1 MDHYRTKRFR
11 FDREGA
17 TMVAPRQRGEVR
29 EEAILVA
36 TLELLAEV
44 GYDRMTMDGVAA
56 RARSSKATIYRRWPG
71 KPELVV
77 AAVKR
82 YAASPAAAPAESGGL
97 REDLLA
103 VLLAMRS
110 SLTGQDAALILG
122 LMIAMR
128 RNAELAAAVRSQV
141 LIDKGEAFGAVIAR
155 AVARGE
161 LPATVD
167 HALFVEISSAMLFS
181 RLFVTGEPLD
191 DANHRSSLQ

>member
-1 MDHYRTKRFR
+1 M
-11 FDREGA
+11 A
-17 TMVAPRQRGEVR
+17 APRRRGEVR
-29 EEAILVA
+29 EEAILLA

-44 GYDRMTMDGVAA
+44 GYDRMTMDAVAA

-77 AAVKR
+77 SAVKR
-82 YAASPAAAPAESGGL
+82 YAASPATAPTESGDL
-97 REDLLA
+97 RQDLLA

-128 RNAELAAAVRSQV
+128 HDAELAAAVRSQV
-141 LIDKGEAFGAVIAR
+141 LTDKGAAFGAVIAR

-161 LPATVD
+161 LPATAD
-167 HALFVEISSAMLFS
+167 HALLTEISSAMLFS
-181 RLFVTGEPLD
+181 RLLVTGELLNDAFIHHLVDAVLLPLL
-191 DANHRSSLQ
+191 NHQSSLQ

>member
-1 MDHYRTKRFR
+1 MA
-11 FDREGA
+11 A
-17 TMVAPRQRGEVR
+17 TRQRGEVR

-82 YAASPAAAPAESGGL
+82 YAASPAAAPAESGGP
-97 REDLLA
+97 RQDLLA

-141 LIDKGEAFGAVIAR
+141 LTDKGEAFGAVIAR

-191 DANHRSSLQ
+191 DAFIHHLVEAVLLPLLNHQSSLQ

>member
-1 MDHYRTKRFR
+1 M
-11 FDREGA
+11 A
-17 TMVAPRQRGEVR
+17 APRRRGEVR
-29 EEAILVA
+29 EEAILLA

-44 GYDRMTMDGVAA
+44 GYDRMTMDAVAA
-56 RARSSKATIYRRWPG
+56 RARSSKATIYRRWSG

-77 AAVKR
+77 SAVKR
-82 YAASPAAAPAESGGL
+82 HTASPAATPTESGDL
-97 REDLLA
+97 RQDLLA
-103 VLLAMRS
+103 VLQAMRS

-128 RNAELAAAVRSQV
+128 RDAELAAAVRSQV
-141 LIDKGEAFGAVIAR
+141 VTDKGEAFGAVIAR

-191 DANHRSSLQ
+191 DAYIHHLVDAVLLPLLNHQSSLQ